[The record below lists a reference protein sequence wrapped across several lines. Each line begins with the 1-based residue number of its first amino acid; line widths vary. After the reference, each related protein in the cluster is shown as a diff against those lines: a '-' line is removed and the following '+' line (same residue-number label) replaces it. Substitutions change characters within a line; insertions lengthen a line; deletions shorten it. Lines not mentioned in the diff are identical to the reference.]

1 MNVMTSFTTKSLRAN
16 KARTIVTIIGVALAA
31 ALLTAVLTSFTSL
44 TDFLYRSEVATS
56 GTWMAKVQVEDTSAL
71 ASDLEHA
78 QDDPSVTDIAT
89 LYDLGFAELTQK
101 QQQRFGPYLP
111 ILAYEGDIAN
121 MLGIHT
127 SEGRLPENENEILLF
142 DGWQSSQGV
151 NVGDKVTFQVGER
164 IAQDAG
170 GSSSVESGEIDA
182 GEDDPSVAKTYTIT
196 PGTQL
201 NSSMGYLDAHVDGT
215 GLDETLENKQVKTYT
230 VVGFYDRLGYALY
243 SGVGPVAITAESS
256 TPALAAFAEV
266 YLTLSDVQN
275 TEEVQDKAEALFPDD
290 RVELHNG
297 LLRYMGISS
306 DTSIWTTFYGLV
318 LILSIVIIVACIS
331 LIFNAFAISVAE
343 RKSQFGLLS
352 SVGAAQRQLRRAV
365 ILEAL
370 VVAVVG
376 IPLGLLVGIGG
387 CAITFAA
394 LGPAITKMVGN
405 VDEVAFGLSV
415 DPWVILATTVLTLVT
430 VLLSVW
436 IPAKR
441 ASKANIIDSLK
452 SSGGS
457 QASKRGRRLAAAATI
472 PARLWKSRGIS
483 GRLFG
488 IGGKLAAINRKRGT
502 TKGKTAAVSL
512 ALAIVLLMT
521 AGSLNTFLGSL
532 VGAVSG
538 GNVTAGEVAVIA
550 QLDQASENGSER
562 TTANEQL
569 AHANERFAKEARVFA
584 DAYDQLSGASNAEGQ
599 GWKLTNSAPLIVPHS
614 IAGSM
619 YRSED
624 VHTGGELSDGDYALY
639 ALMAYIDDAS
649 FDEYARSLGLDPSEY
664 YDPEHPRAIGVSR
677 CYGNDGSRYQ
687 LMEALQGTGETQV
700 LSSAVYQNRYPAHI
714 TIQPGATSNNEL
726 AKWSIGAVASSAADD
741 DIEGK
746 MLTLDEVDYASTGL
760 DIAALAEEPPAVLG
774 KVGDYLCLIMPVSL
788 AQGQAFGLAGPTF
801 TGEFDSRDGDHAALL
816 EELTKSS
823 TAFFSEECPYDLAF
837 SSYNDHIEERES
849 VQMMATIVNVF
860 CLLFTV
866 ILALIALAN
875 VFNTITNS
883 LILRRR
889 EFAVMKSIGMSNKQF
904 RRMIMN
910 ECMSFGITGLIPGL
924 IVSAGI
930 SYLLYLVVGE
940 SLGGLTFTL
949 PWGYVALAI
958 GMTAV
963 AMAAS
968 VAYGMHRCKA
978 DNVVEALRA
987 DSI

>member
-1 MNVMTSFTTKSLRAN
+1 MNVMTNFTTKSLRAN

-31 ALLTAVLTSFTSL
+31 ALLTAVLTSYTSL
-44 TDFLYRSEVATS
+44 TSFLYRSEVETS
-56 GTWMAKVQVEDTSAL
+56 GTWMAKVQVEDTSTL

-101 QQQRFGPYLP
+101 QKQRFGPYLP
-111 ILAYEGDIAN
+111 ILTYEGDIETT
-121 MLGIHT
+121 LGIRT

-151 NVGDKVTFQVGER
+151 NIGDKVTFQVGER

-170 GSSSVESGEIDA
+170 GSSSVEFGEINADEMIV
-182 GEDDPSVAKTYTIT
+182 GTGAKTYTIT

-201 NSSMGYLDAHVDGT
+201 NSSIGYLDARVDGT
-215 GLDETLENKQVKTYT
+215 GLDETLENKQAKTYT

-243 SGVGPVAITAESS
+243 SGVGPVAITAGSQ
-256 TPALAAFAEV
+256 TPMPASFAEV
-266 YLTLSDVQN
+266 YLTMSGVQN
-275 TEEVQDKAEALFPDD
+275 TEEVQDNAEALFPDD

-306 DTSIWTTFYGLV
+306 DASIWTTFYGLV

-343 RKSQFGLLS
+343 RKGQFGLLS
-352 SVGAAQRQLRRAV
+352 SVGATRRQLRRAV
-365 ILEAL
+365 ILEAF

-394 LGPAITKMVGN
+394 LGPAITKMMGN
-405 VDEVAFGLSV
+405 VGDVTFGLSV

-441 ASKANIIDSLK
+441 ASRANIIDSLK

-457 QASKRGRRLAAAATI
+457 QASKRGKRLAASATI

-538 GNVTAGEVAVIA
+538 GNASAGEVAVVV
-550 QLDQASENGSER
+550 QLDQTNENGSER
-562 TTANEQL
+562 TTANEQF
-569 AHANERFAKEARVFA
+569 AHANEQFAEEVRIFT
-584 DAYDQLSGASNAEGQ
+584 DAYDRLSGASNAIGK
-599 GWKLTNSAPLIVPHS
+599 GWKLTTSAPLIVPHNV
-614 IAGSM
+614 AGSM
-619 YRSED
+619 YRSAD
-624 VHTGGELSDGDYALY
+624 SQTGGELADGDYALY
-639 ALMAYIDDAS
+639 AQMSYIDDAS

-687 LMEALQGTGETQV
+687 LMEALQGTGEAQV
-700 LSSAVYQNRYPAHI
+700 LSSAVYQDRYPAHI
-714 TIQPGATSNNEL
+714 TVQPGATSNNEA
-726 AKWSIGAVASSAADD
+726 AKWSIGAVASSAAAD

-746 MLTLDEVDYASTGL
+746 MLALDEVDYASTGL

-774 KVGDYLCLIMPVSL
+774 KVGDHLCLVMPASL
-788 AQGQAFGLAGPTF
+788 AQGQAFGLTAPAFAG
-801 TGEFDSRDGDHAALL
+801 GFDSRDGDHAALA
-816 EELTKSS
+816 EELAKSS

-837 SSYNDHIEERES
+837 SSYNDHVEERES

-910 ECMSFGITGLIPGL
+910 ECMSFGIAGLIPGL

-940 SLGGLTFTL
+940 SLGGAHLHPSMGICGACDRHDLSGDGGFCGV
-949 PWGYVALAI
+949 WH
-958 GMTAV
+958 
-963 AMAAS
+963 AS
-968 VAYGMHRCKA
+968 LQG
-978 DNVVEALRA
+978 
-987 DSI
+987 

>member
-1 MNVMTSFTTKSLRAN
+1 MNVMTNFTTKSLRAN

-31 ALLTAVLTSFTSL
+31 ALLTAVLTSYTSL
-44 TDFLYRSEVATS
+44 TSFLYRSEVETS
-56 GTWMAKVQVEDTSAL
+56 GTWMAKVQVEDTSTL
-71 ASDLEHA
+71 ANDLEHA

-101 QQQRFGPYLP
+101 QKQRFGPYLP
-111 ILAYEGDIAN
+111 ILTYEGDIETT
-121 MLGIHT
+121 LGIRT

-142 DGWQSSQGV
+142 DGWRSSQGV
-151 NVGDKVTFQVGER
+151 NIGDKVTFQVGER

-170 GSSSVESGEIDA
+170 GSSSVEFGEIDA
-182 GEDDPSVAKTYTIT
+182 GENDPSAAKTYTIT

-201 NSSMGYLDAHVDGT
+201 NSSIGYLDARVDGT
-215 GLDETLENKQVKTYT
+215 GLDETLENKQAKTYT
-230 VVGFYDRLGYALY
+230 VVGFYDRLSYAMY
-243 SGVGPVAITAESS
+243 SAVGPVAITAGGQTP
-256 TPALAAFAEV
+256 TPASFAEV
-266 YLTLSDVQN
+266 YLTMSGVQN
-275 TEEVQDKAEALFPDD
+275 TEEVQDNAEALFPGDQ
-290 RVELHNG
+290 VELHNG

-306 DTSIWTTFYGLV
+306 DASIWTTFYGLV

-352 SVGAAQRQLRRAV
+352 SVGATRRQLRRAV
-365 ILEAL
+365 ILEAF

-394 LGPAITKMVGN
+394 LGPAITKMMGN
-405 VDEVAFGLSV
+405 VGDVTFGLSV

-457 QASKRGRRLAAAATI
+457 QASKRGKRDHSCE
-472 PARLWKSRGIS
+472 LWKSRGIS

-538 GNVTAGEVAVIA
+538 GNASVGEVAVVV
-550 QLDQASENGSER
+550 QLDRTNENGSER
-562 TTANEQL
+562 TTANKQL
-569 AHANERFAKEARVFA
+569 ARANEQFAEEVRIFT
-584 DAYDQLSGASNAEGQ
+584 DAYDRLSGASNAEGQ
-599 GWKLTNSAPLIVPHS
+599 GWKLTDSASLIVPQDV
-614 IAGSM
+614 AGSM
-619 YRSED
+619 YRSAD
-624 VHTGGELSDGDYALY
+624 SQTGGELSDGNYALY
-639 ALMAYIDDAS
+639 AQMSYIDDAS

-664 YDPEHPRAIGVSR
+664 YDPQHPRAIGVSR

-687 LMEALQGTGETQV
+687 LMEALQGTGEAQV
-700 LSSAVYQNRYPAHI
+700 LSSAVYQGRYPAHI
-714 TIQPGATSNNEL
+714 TMQPEATSNNKA
-726 AKWSIGAVASSAADD
+726 AKWSIDAVASSTADD
-741 DIEGK
+741 DTEGK
-746 MLTLDEVDYASTGL
+746 MLALDEVDYASTGL

-774 KVGDYLCLIMPVSL
+774 KVGDYLCLVMPVSL
-788 AQGQAFGLAGPTF
+788 AQGQAFGLTAPTF
-801 TGEFDSRDGDHAALL
+801 AGEFDSRDGDHAALA
-816 EELTKSS
+816 EELAKSS
-823 TAFFSEECPYDLAF
+823 TTFFSEECPYDLAF

-849 VQMMATIVNVF
+849 IQMMATIVNVF

-910 ECMSFGITGLIPGL
+910 ECMSFGIAGLIPGL

-978 DNVVEALRA
+978 DNVVETLRA